1 MTAFQKPGRVGDF
14 VKAVIAGCSGVDAME
29 YVAEKYHREDGGEIV
44 VWELARAP
52 RNTRVYFTTRLGGV
66 SRPPYAA
73 LNLGFHVGDDP
84 DAVRSNR
91 AMLSQIL
98 GIDASRISSPRQRH
112 TSEVALL
119 RPDTIGTGATSDDSA
134 YDPCDGLATD
144 IADAPILLHY
154 ADCVPVVLVS
164 AERGR
169 PAVAVLHA
177 GRQGLLQGVI
187 GNGVR
192 LMRESF
198 GLEPASI
205 TAAIGPCIGPC
216 CYEVSEEIAR
226 EFEGRFGPAA
236 VNSRFLDL
244 RAAATADLTAA
255 GLDQDS
261 ISLLDICTACDPDF
275 YSYRRDGVTGR
286 HGAIAWIE

>member
-1 MTAFQKPGRVGDF
+1 MTAFRKPGKVGDF
-14 VKAVIAGCSGVDAME
+14 VKAVIAGCSGIDAME
-29 YVAEKYHREDGGEIV
+29 YVAEKFHREDWGEIV

-52 RNTRVYFTTRLGGV
+52 RNTRVYFTTRPGGV

-73 LNLGFHVGDDP
+73 LNLGFNVGDDP

-91 AMLSQIL
+91 AVLSQIL
-98 GIDASRISSPRQRH
+98 GIDANRISSPRQRH
-112 TSEVALL
+112 TSEVAMLT
-119 RPDTIGTGATSDDSA
+119 PDAIGTGATSDQSFF
-134 YDPCDGLATD
+134 DPCDGLATD
-144 IADAPILLHY
+144 LTGAPILLHY
-154 ADCVPVVLVS
+154 ADCVPVVLMA
-164 AERGR
+164 AERGK

-177 GRQGLLQGVI
+177 GRQGLMQGVI

-192 LMRESF
+192 LMRDSLA
-198 GLEPASI
+198 LEPDSLS
-205 TAAIGPCIGPC
+205 AAIGPSIGPC

-226 EFEGRFGPAA
+226 GFEGRFGTAA

-244 RAAATADLTAA
+244 RAAASADLTAA
-255 GLDQDS
+255 GVDEDR

-286 HGAIAWIE
+286 HGAIAWVE